1 MQYSANFI
9 AYEAVI
15 TYSFWL
21 CHRFPMAE
29 IVHSFTDDL
38 RAVDKVV
45 FDAVHQTHWDP
56 DYRILDKFVRRV
68 GKMDSYVTNVSAYE
82 LVGSGVHDR
91 LNLRPAPGRWHRPL
105 RNSMLLPV
113 DRGASWSLTLA
124 VDTEVSR
131 YQEHQSLGKF
141 LTRVDP

>member
-1 MQYSANFI
+1 MQDSANLI

-15 TYSFWL
+15 ASFPLYPW
-21 CHRFPMAE
+21 PSITVIA
-29 IVHSFTDDL
+29 HSFTE
-38 RAVDKVV
+38 VPVGVIDKVV
-45 FDAVHQTHWDP
+45 LDAVHQAQCDP
-56 DYRILDKFVRRV
+56 DYRILDEFVRRV

-113 DRGASWSLTLA
+113 DRGASWALTLA

-131 YQEHQSLGKF
+131 YREHQGLKEFLGK
-141 LTRVDP
+141 VES